1 MYSRFQHRLKVV
13 NMVKPAEEKLLD
25 QAEQAVRDCLE
36 PVTSLAIKRTRR
48 EPRRDTPRPAI
59 VFTLKTPNGDQMVLV
74 DVKGSGQPRI
84 VRDAVNQLLRY
95 QSETSGAYGVLVAP
109 YISPQSA
116 RLCVENGVG
125 YVDLAGNCRL
135 SFGSVYVERD
145 GKPNP
150 APQRRELRSLY
161 APRTTRVLRVL
172 LQDPKKLWRLQPLAQ
187 EAGVSLGQAYNVKKL
202 LADREWIRSEEG
214 GLRLADP
221 PALLQE
227 WSQHYTYRKNVTRDF
242 YSLDAPP
249 EVERRLAAACRDA
262 AVPYAFTGFS
272 AAARLA
278 PTVRYQRVMAYISGD
293 PTPVVAALSLKEAP
307 SGANVTLLSPYDDGV
322 FYGATEEGGARMV
335 SPVQV
340 YLDLIGYRGRGEE
353 AAAFVLEQVI
363 ARTW

>member
-1 MYSRFQHRLKVV
+1 
-13 NMVKPAEEKLLD
+13 MVKSAEVKLLD
-25 QAEQAVRDCLE
+25 QAEEAVRDCLE
-36 PVTSLAIKRTRR
+36 PVASLSIKRTRR
-48 EPRRDTPRPAI
+48 EPRRDAPRPAI
-59 VFTLKTPNGDQMVLV
+59 MLTLKTPNGDQVMLV

-116 RLCVENGVG
+116 RLCVENGIG

-172 LQDPKKLWRLQPLAQ
+172 LQDSKKTWRLQPLAQ

-202 LADREWIRSEEG
+202 LADREWIRSEAG
-214 GLRLADP
+214 GLRLSDP
-221 PALLQE
+221 GALLRE
-227 WSQHYTYRKNVTRDF
+227 WSQHYTYRKNVARDF
-242 YSLDAPP
+242 YALDAPP
-249 EVERRLAAACRDA
+249 EVERKLATACRDA

-278 PTVRYQRVMAYISGD
+278 PMVRYQRVMAYISGD
-293 PTPVVAALSLKEAP
+293 LTPVVTALGLKEVP

-322 FYGATEEGGARMV
+322 FYGAAEVDGLRIVA
-335 SPVQV
+335 PVQV
-340 YLDLIGYRGRGEE
+340 YLDMIGYRGRGEE
-353 AAAFVLEQVI
+353 AAAFLLEQVI
-363 ARTW
+363 ERTW

>member
-1 MYSRFQHRLKVV
+1 MV
-13 NMVKPAEEKLLD
+13 NIVKSAERKLLD
-25 QAEQAVRDCLE
+25 QAEEAVRNCLE
-36 PVTSLAIKRTRR
+36 PVAPLSIKRVRR
-48 EPRRDTPRPAI
+48 APGGDTPRPNI

-84 VRDAVNQLLRY
+84 VRDAVNQLLRC
-95 QSETSGAYGVLVAP
+95 QSEMSGAYGVLVAP

-116 RLCVENGVG
+116 RLCMENGIG

-172 LQDPKKLWRLQPLAQ
+172 LHNPKKPWRLQSLAQ

-202 LADREWIRSEEG
+202 LADREWVRNEEG
-214 GLRLADP
+214 GLQLADP
-221 PALLQE
+221 RALLQE
-227 WSQHYTYRKNVTRDF
+227 WSQHYTYRKNTSRDF

-249 EVERRLAAACRDA
+249 EVERKLAAACRDA

-278 PTVRYQRVMAYISGD
+278 PMVRYQRVMAYISGD
-293 PTPVVAALSLKEAP
+293 PTPVVTALGLKEVP
-307 SGANVTLLSPYDDGV
+307 SGANVTLLSPYDEGV
-322 FYGATEEGGARMV
+322 FYGTAEVGGLQMV
-335 SPVQV
+335 APVQV

-363 ARTW
+363 ERTW

>member
-1 MYSRFQHRLKVV
+1 MS
-13 NMVKPAEEKLLD
+13 MVKPTEVKLLD
-25 QAEQAVRDCLE
+25 QAEKAVRDCLE
-36 PVTSLAIKRTRR
+36 PVASLAIKRTRR
-48 EPRRDTPRPAI
+48 EPRRDIPRPAI
-59 VFTLKTPNGDQMVLV
+59 VFTLKTPTGDQVVLV

-84 VRDAVNQLLRY
+84 VRDAINQLLRY

-116 RLCVENGVG
+116 RLCVENGIG

-135 SFGSVYVERD
+135 SFGCVYVERD

-172 LQDPKKLWRLQPLAQ
+172 LRDPKKPWRLQSLAQ

-221 PALLQE
+221 RALLLE
-227 WSQHYTYRKNVTRDF
+227 WSQYYTYRKNAGRDF

-249 EVERRLAAACRDA
+249 EVERKLAAACRDA
-262 AVPYAFTGFS
+262 AVSYAFTGFS

-278 PTVRYQRVMAYISGD
+278 PMVRYQRVMVYIRGD
-293 PTPVVAALSLKEAP
+293 PTPVVTALSLKEVP

-322 FYGATEEGGARMV
+322 FYGTIEVGGLQIVA
-335 SPVQV
+335 PVQV
-340 YLDLIGYRGRGEE
+340 YLDLVGYRGRGEE

-363 ARTW
+363 EHTW

>member
-1 MYSRFQHRLKVV
+1 MTNKVKSV
-13 NMVKPAEEKLLD
+13 ERKFVDLAEG
-25 QAEQAVRDCLE
+25 AIRSCLE
-36 PVTSLAIKRTRR
+36 PVPSLAIKRVQR
-48 EPRRDTPRPAI
+48 EPRRDAPRPDI
-59 VFTLKTPNGDQMVLV
+59 VLTLKTLNGDQMVLV
-74 DVKGSGQPRI
+74 EVKGSGQPRI

-95 QSETSGAYGVLVAP
+95 QSELPGAYGVLVAP

-116 RLCVENGVG
+116 RLCVENGIG

-135 SFGSVYVERD
+135 SFGSVYVQRD

-150 APQRRELRSLY
+150 TPQRRELRSLY
-161 APRTTRVLRVL
+161 APRTTRMLRVL
-172 LQDPKKLWRLQPLAQ
+172 LLNPKKSWRLQPLAQ

-221 PALLQE
+221 RALLQE
-227 WSQHYTYRKNVTRDF
+227 WSQHYTYRKNVAHDF

-249 EVERRLAAACRDA
+249 EIERKLAAACRDA
-262 AVPYAFTGFS
+262 AMPYAFTGFS

-278 PTVRYQRVMAYISGD
+278 PMVRYQRVMAYISGD
-293 PTPVVAALSLKEAP
+293 PTPVVTTLGLKEVP

-322 FYGATEEGGARMV
+322 FYGTAEVGGLQMV
-335 SPVQV
+335 APVQV
-340 YLDLIGYRGRGEE
+340 YLDLVGYRGRGEE

-363 ARTW
+363 ERTW

>member
-1 MYSRFQHRLKVV
+1 MANVV
-13 NMVKPAEEKLLD
+13 KSAEQKLLD
-25 QAEQAVRDCLE
+25 LSEKAVRDCLE
-36 PVTSLAIKRTRR
+36 PVSALSIKRTRR
-48 EPRRDTPRPAI
+48 EPRRDTPRPDI
-59 VFTLKTPNGDQMVLV
+59 VLNLKTPNGDQVLLV

-116 RLCVENGVG
+116 RLCVENGIG

-150 APQRRELRSLY
+150 SPQRRALRSLY

-172 LQDPKKLWRLQPLAQ
+172 LQDPKKTWRLQALAQ
-187 EAGVSLGQAYNVKKL
+187 EAGVSLGQVYNVKKL
-202 LADREWIRSEEG
+202 LADREWIRGEEG
-214 GLRLADP
+214 GLRLVDP
-221 PALLQE
+221 GALLRE
-227 WSQHYTYRKNVTRDF
+227 WSQNYSYRKNAARDF

-249 EVERRLAAACRDA
+249 EIERKLAAACREA

-272 AAARLA
+272 AAVRLA
-278 PTVRYQRVMAYISGD
+278 PMVRYQRVMAYVDGNL
-293 PTPVVAALSLKEAP
+293 TPLVTTLGLKEVP

-322 FYGATEEGGARMV
+322 FYGATEEDGARMV

-353 AAAFVLEQVI
+353 AATFLLDQVI

>member
-1 MYSRFQHRLKVV
+1 
-13 NMVKPAEEKLLD
+13 MVKSVEVKLLD
-25 QAEQAVRDCLE
+25 QAEAAVRDCLA
-36 PVTSLAIKRTRR
+36 PVASLAIKRARR
-48 EPRRDTPRPAI
+48 EPRGNTPRPDLML
-59 VFTLKTPNGDQMVLV
+59 TLKTPNGNQMVLV

-116 RLCVENGVG
+116 RLCVENGIG

-172 LQDPKKLWRLQPLAQ
+172 LQDPKKSWRLQPLAQ

-202 LADREWIRSEEG
+202 LADREWIRYEADG
-214 GLRLADP
+214 FRLAAP
-221 PALLQE
+221 RALLQE

-242 YSLDAPP
+242 YSLDALP
-249 EVERRLAAACRDA
+249 EVEWRLAAACRDA

-293 PTPVVAALSLKEAP
+293 PAPITTILGLKEVP
-307 SGANVTLLSPYDDGV
+307 SGANVTLLSPHDDGV
-322 FYGATEEGGARMV
+322 LYGATEVDGLRIA

-363 ARTW
+363 ERTW

>member
-1 MYSRFQHRLKVV
+1 
-13 NMVKPAEEKLLD
+13 MVKSAEVKLLD
-25 QAEQAVRDCLE
+25 QAEEAVRDCLE
-36 PVTSLAIKRTRR
+36 PVASLSIKRTRR
-48 EPRRDTPRPAI
+48 EPRRDAPRPAI
-59 VFTLKTPNGDQMVLV
+59 MLTLKTPNGDQVMLV

-116 RLCVENGVG
+116 RLCVENGIG

-172 LQDPKKLWRLQPLAQ
+172 LQDSKKTWRLQPLAQ

-202 LADREWIRSEEG
+202 LADREWIRSEAG
-214 GLRLADP
+214 GLRLSDP
-221 PALLQE
+221 GALLRE
-227 WSQHYTYRKNVTRDF
+227 WSQHYTYRKNVARDF
-242 YSLDAPP
+242 YALDAPP
-249 EVERRLAAACRDA
+249 EVERKLATACRDA

-278 PTVRYQRVMAYISGD
+278 PMVRYQRVMAYISGD
-293 PTPVVAALSLKEAP
+293 LTPVVTALGLKEVP
-307 SGANVTLLSPYDDGV
+307 SGVNVTLLSPYDDGV
-322 FYGATEEGGARMV
+322 FYGAAEVDGLRIVA
-335 SPVQV
+335 PVQV
-340 YLDLIGYRGRGEE
+340 YLDMIGYRGRGEE
-353 AAAFVLEQVI
+353 AAAFLLEQVI
-363 ARTW
+363 ERTW

>member
-1 MYSRFQHRLKVV
+1 MV
-13 NMVKPAEEKLLD
+13 NIVKSAEVKLLD
-25 QAEQAVRDCLE
+25 QAEVAVRDCLA
-36 PVTSLAIKRTRR
+36 PVASLAIKRIRR
-48 EPRRDTPRPAI
+48 EPRGDTPRPDLML
-59 VFTLKTPNGDQMVLV
+59 TLKTPNGNQMVLV

-95 QSETSGAYGVLVAP
+95 QSEMSGAYGVLVAP

-116 RLCVENGVG
+116 RLCVENGIG

-172 LQDPKKLWRLQPLAQ
+172 LQAPKKTWRLQSLAQ

-221 PALLQE
+221 RALLQE
-227 WSQHYTYRKNVTRDF
+227 WSQHYSYRKNTGRDF

-249 EVERRLAAACRDA
+249 EVERKLAAACRDA

-278 PTVRYQRVMAYISGD
+278 PMVRYQRVMAYISGD
-293 PTPVVAALSLKEAP
+293 PTPVVTALGLKAVP

-322 FYGATEEGGARMV
+322 FYGATEVDGLQIA

-363 ARTW
+363 ERTW

>member
-1 MYSRFQHRLKVV
+1 
-13 NMVKPAEEKLLD
+13 MVKSAEVKLLD
-25 QAEQAVRDCLE
+25 QAEEAVRDCLA
-36 PVTSLAIKRTRR
+36 PVASLAIKRTRR

-59 VFTLKTPNGDQMVLV
+59 VFTLKTSSGDQVVLV

-84 VRDAVNQLLRY
+84 VRDAINQLLRY
-95 QSETSGAYGVLVAP
+95 QTETSGAYGVLVAP

-116 RLCVENGVG
+116 RLCAENGIG
-125 YVDLAGNCRL
+125 YVDLTGNCRL

-145 GKPNP
+145 GRPNP

-172 LQDPKKLWRLQPLAQ
+172 LRDPKKFWRLQPLAQ
-187 EAGVSLGQAYNVKKL
+187 EARVSLGQAYNVKKM
-202 LADREWIRSEEG
+202 LADREWIRTEAT

-221 PALLQE
+221 RTLLQE
-227 WSQHYTYRKNVTRDF
+227 WSQHYTHRKNAGRDF
-242 YSLDAPP
+242 YSLDMPP
-249 EVERRLAAACRDA
+249 EVERKLAAACRDA

-278 PTVRYQRVMAYISGD
+278 PMVRYQRIMAYISGNL
-293 PTPVVAALSLKEAP
+293 TPVVTALGLKEVP

-322 FYGATEEGGARMV
+322 LYGATEVDGLRIA
-335 SPVQV
+335 SPIQV

-353 AAAFVLEQVI
+353 AAAFVLDQVI
-363 ARTW
+363 ERTW